1 MRRLERE
8 VQKLNKAIETQ
19 ETEFTTRQDQIQ
31 LQIEN
36 DKAEIGRN
44 ETRQTKQI
52 IAIERAVESNKQIN
66 AKLEVDIKVKRWNKL
81 ELFEPDFSNQL
92 DLAVNLRSSY
102 KISRPLTIIN
112 SRFKK
117 FKGSRHVDFRT
128 SFEILE
134 RMLIT

>member
-36 DKAEIGRN
+36 DKAETGRN

-81 ELFEPDFSNQL
+81 ELFEPDFFNQL

-112 SRFKK
+112 IWLKK
-117 FKGSRHVDFRT
+117 FKGSQHVDFRT

>member
-19 ETEFTTRQDQIQ
+19 DTEFTIRQDQLQ
-31 LQIEN
+31 LQIES

-66 AKLEVDIKVKRWNKL
+66 AKLEVDIKVTR
-81 ELFEPDFSNQL
+81 
-92 DLAVNLRSSY
+92 
-102 KISRPLTIIN
+102 
-112 SRFKK
+112 
-117 FKGSRHVDFRT
+117 
-128 SFEILE
+128 
-134 RMLIT
+134 

>member
-19 ETEFTTRQDQIQ
+19 DTEFTTRQDQLQ
-31 LQIEN
+31 LQIES

-66 AKLEVDIKVKRWNKL
+66 AKLEVDIKVTR
-81 ELFEPDFSNQL
+81 
-92 DLAVNLRSSY
+92 
-102 KISRPLTIIN
+102 
-112 SRFKK
+112 
-117 FKGSRHVDFRT
+117 
-128 SFEILE
+128 
-134 RMLIT
+134 